1 MGESNIG
8 DILGFA
14 GDIVAAQINASAQ
27 KKIAAKQI
35 AALERQREFVFSNL
49 DPEKL
54 GPIAAAADIKNAK
67 ARLALQ
73 KELSPE
79 LFAARGEAEK
89 NIRDQLKSLGVTS
102 DKVADQAVKEALTGA
117 DVAAQGKQQ
126 LIDAALQQLSLGATL
141 PPDVQAELVKA
152 GLEKGGMV
160 VGAASP
166 RGIGGQ
172 LTRQLLGSAG
182 IALQQQRQQAA
193 VGLLGQAANLE
204 QSRAQLLSTLFPNLV
219 NTQVMRTQGTQQILG
234 NINAQ
239 MAPVGMSGNDVLQL
253 WLARVGSTTQI
264 AQNQSQ
270 IAALGAQNSLAAQQ
284 KAWGAGSNFAAN
296 TLPASTS
303 SYWNSKPAAVGQYSP
318 ASGYTGGGEVPA
330 SYDEAVAYGT

>member
-1 MGESNIG
+1 MG
-8 DILGFA
+8 DVLGFV
-14 GDIVAAQINASAQ
+14 GTIAAAAISAKAQ
-27 KKIAAKQI
+27 KDIANKQI
-35 AALERQREFVFSNL
+35 AALERQRQFVFDNL
-49 DPEKL
+49 DPELL
-54 GPIAAAADIKNAK
+54 GPKAAKADIANAK

-79 LFAARGEAEK
+79 LYAARAEAEK

-117 DVAAQGKQQ
+117 DVAAQSKQK
-126 LIDAALQQLSLGATL
+126 LVDAALEQLSLGATL

-182 IALQQQRQQAA
+182 IQLQQQRMQTAS
-193 VGLLGQAANLE
+193 GLLGQAQNLE

-219 NTQVMRTQGTQQILG
+219 QTQLARTGGTQAILG
-234 NINAQ
+234 QINQQ
-239 MAPVGMSGNDVLQL
+239 MAPVGFSGQDVTNL
-253 WLARVGSTTQI
+253 WLARVGASTQL

-270 IAALGAQNSLAAQQ
+270 IAALGAQNSLAEWQ
-284 KAWGAGSNFAAN
+284 KAMGAGTNFAAN
-296 TLPASTS
+296 TLPTTTQVI
-303 SYWNSKPAAVGQYSP
+303 AANKKSNAEADFNYQY
-318 ASGYTGGGEVPA
+318 GGV
-330 SYDEAVAYGT
+330 